1 LITLRLGK
9 VESMLQN
16 QPLNLNSMTMEGD
29 ENGTDM
35 VQIDS
40 NVLESIMS
48 RLEALEKRSSNSA
61 GPEITLLKQQ
71 VETFKPILTQT
82 KNSTTTIVK
91 EHKDIKSQMDALRS
105 ELEETKELVI
115 ALQNLTMDNSQKL
128 LAISM
133 SSDQLL
139 EGFDQPID
147 MDVEMDVAEMETA
160 ADIYE
165 DMVEQDDSTA
175 IDLKEL
181 VKQEFNLEA

>member
-1 LITLRLGK
+1 
-9 VESMLQN
+9 
-16 QPLNLNSMTMEGD
+16 
-29 ENGTDM
+29 
-35 VQIDS
+35 
-40 NVLESIMS
+40 
-48 RLEALEKRSSNSA
+48 
-61 GPEITLLKQQ
+61 
-71 VETFKPILTQT
+71 
-82 KNSTTTIVK
+82 
-91 EHKDIKSQMDALRS
+91 MDTLRS

-147 MDVEMDVAEMETA
+147 MDAEMEAGETV
-160 ADIYE
+160 DE
-165 DMVEQDDSTA
+165 ELVEQTDSGA

>member
-1 LITLRLGK
+1 
-9 VESMLQN
+9 
-16 QPLNLNSMTMEGD
+16 
-29 ENGTDM
+29 
-35 VQIDS
+35 
-40 NVLESIMS
+40 MS
-48 RLEALEKRSSNSA
+48 LMRYLLSGY
-61 GPEITLLKQQ
+61 GPESEMFIDNYVDQFCFINADIKLARFVSLDRNYSFYKHLHICDIIEPT
-71 VETFKPILTQT
+71 TFKPILTQT

-139 EGFDQPID
+139 EGFDQPVD
-147 MDVEMDVAEMETA
+147 MDAEMEA
-160 ADIYE
+160 CEIVDEELVEPAD
-165 DMVEQDDSTA
+165 SSA